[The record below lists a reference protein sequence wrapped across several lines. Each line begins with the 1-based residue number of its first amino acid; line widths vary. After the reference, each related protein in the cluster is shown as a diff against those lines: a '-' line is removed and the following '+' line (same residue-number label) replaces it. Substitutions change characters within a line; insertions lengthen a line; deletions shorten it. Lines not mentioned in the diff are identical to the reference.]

1 MAINDIKGLPPAPA
15 QNAGDGARVKA
26 PRNEPSGAAP
36 REDKKP
42 AATDT
47 VSLTDAA
54 QRLRELEKSV
64 ASLPVVDTQRVDAV
78 KKALADGTY
87 RIKPERIA
95 DKMLGFENALTGKLY
110 HK

>member
-1 MAINDIKGLPPAPA
+1 M
-15 QNAGDGARVKA
+15 
-26 PRNEPSGAAP
+26 
-36 REDKKP
+36 
-42 AATDT
+42 
-47 VSLTDAA
+47 
-54 QRLRELEKSV
+54 